1 MINPNNKPALLLGI
15 GNILMGDEGVGVH
28 AIERAETFDIPEW
41 MDTLDGGTG
50 GFHLLEYF
58 EMYSHVIMIDATLD
72 DKGAGRWRK
81 IQPRYANDFP
91 RAMSTH
97 DIGLKDL
104 VSALHLSGRL
114 PEITL
119 YVISIASI
127 QQQGIYLTDE
137 VSHGLDEVLTDI
149 VQSIPKPA
157 TKTKITAEVLL

>member
-1 MINPNNKPALLLGI
+1 MINTNNKPVLLLGI
-15 GNILMGDEGVGVH
+15 GNILMGDEGVGIH
-28 AIERAETFDIPEW
+28 AIERAESFDIPEW

-58 EMYSHVIMIDATLD
+58 KKYRHVVMIDATLD
-72 DKGAGRWRK
+72 DKTTGSWRK
-81 IQPRYANDFP
+81 ITPRYASDFP

-119 YVISIASI
+119 YVISIESI
-127 QQQGIYLTDE
+127 QQQGIYLTDKVNKGME
-137 VSHGLDEVLTDI
+137 EVLQDI
-149 VQSIPKPA
+149 LA
-157 TKTKITAEVLL
+157 TVHEPLAVV

>member
-1 MINPNNKPALLLGI
+1 MINPNNKPVLLLGI

-41 MDTLDGGTG
+41 MDILDGGTG

-58 EMYSHVIMIDATLD
+58 EKYRHVVMIDATLD
-72 DKGAGRWRK
+72 DKTTGSWRK
-81 IQPRYANDFP
+81 ITPRYANDFP

-119 YVISIASI
+119 YVISIDSI
-127 QQQGIYLTDE
+127 QQQGIYLTDNVNKGME
-137 VSHGLDEVLTDI
+137 EVLQDI
-149 VQSIPKPA
+149 LA
-157 TKTKITAEVLL
+157 TVHEPLAMV

>member
-1 MINPNNKPALLLGI
+1 MINLQNKPVLLLGI

-28 AIERAETFDIPEW
+28 AIERVKTYDVPDW
-41 MDTLDGGTG
+41 MDILDGGTG

-58 EMYSHVIMIDATLD
+58 EKYRHVVMIDATLD
-72 DKGAGRWRK
+72 DKGAGQWRK
-81 IQPRYANDFP
+81 ITPKYASDFP

-114 PEITL
+114 PEISL

-137 VSHGLDEVLTDI
+137 VSSGLDEVLSDI
-149 VQSIPKPA
+149 
-157 TKTKITAEVLL
+157 LLTVRQPEENKEFVAMAV

>member
-1 MINPNNKPALLLGI
+1 MINPNNKPVLLLGI

-41 MDTLDGGTG
+41 MDILDGGTG

-58 EMYSHVIMIDATLD
+58 EKYRHVVMIDATLD
-72 DKGAGRWRK
+72 DKTTGSWRK
-81 IQPRYANDFP
+81 ITPRYANDFP

-119 YVISIASI
+119 YVISIESI
-127 QQQGIYLTDE
+127 QQQGIYLTDNVNKGME
-137 VSHGLDEVLTDI
+137 EVLQDI
-149 VQSIPKPA
+149 LA
-157 TKTKITAEVLL
+157 TVHEPLAMV

>member
-1 MINPNNKPALLLGI
+1 MINPNNKPVLLLGI

-41 MDTLDGGTG
+41 MDILDGGTG

-58 EMYSHVIMIDATLD
+58 EKYRHVVMIDATLD
-72 DKGAGRWRK
+72 DNTTGSWRK
-81 IQPRYANDFP
+81 ITPRYANDFP

-119 YVISIASI
+119 YVISIDSI
-127 QQQGIYLTDE
+127 QQQGIYLTDNVNKGME
-137 VSHGLDEVLTDI
+137 EVLQDI
-149 VQSIPKPA
+149 LA
-157 TKTKITAEVLL
+157 TVHEPLAMV

>member
-1 MINPNNKPALLLGI
+1 MINPNNKPVLLLGI

-41 MDTLDGGTG
+41 MDILDGGTG

-58 EMYSHVIMIDATLD
+58 EKYRHVVMIDATLD
-72 DKGAGRWRK
+72 DKTTGSWRK
-81 IQPRYANDFP
+81 ITPRYANDFP

-119 YVISIASI
+119 YVISIESI
-127 QQQGIYLTDE
+127 QQQGIYLTDNVNKGIE
-137 VSHGLDEVLTDI
+137 EVLQDI
-149 VQSIPKPA
+149 LA
-157 TKTKITAEVLL
+157 TVHEPLAMV

>member
-1 MINPNNKPALLLGI
+1 MINTNNKPVLLLGI
-15 GNILMGDEGVGVH
+15 GNILMGDEGVGIH
-28 AIERAETFDIPEW
+28 AIERAESFDIPEW

-58 EMYSHVIMIDATLD
+58 EKYRHVVMIDATLD
-72 DKGAGRWRK
+72 DKTTGSWRK
-81 IQPRYANDFP
+81 ITPRYASDFP

-119 YVISIASI
+119 YVISIESI
-127 QQQGIYLTDE
+127 QQQGIYLTDKVNKGME
-137 VSHGLDEVLTDI
+137 EVLQDI
-149 VQSIPKPA
+149 LA
-157 TKTKITAEVLL
+157 TVHEPLAVV

>member
-1 MINPNNKPALLLGI
+1 MINLQNKPVLLLGI

-28 AIERAETFDIPEW
+28 AIEQVKNFELPEW
-41 MDTLDGGTG
+41 MDILDGGTG

-58 EMYSHVIMIDATLD
+58 EKYKHVVMIDATLD
-72 DKGAGRWRK
+72 DKGAGKWRK
-81 IQPRYANDFP
+81 IKPRYANDFP

-114 PEITL
+114 PEISL

-137 VSHGLDEVLTDI
+137 VSKGLDEVLTDI
-149 VQSIPKPA
+149 INTMQKPEEEL
-157 TKTKITAEVLL
+157 EVAALNM

>member
-1 MINPNNKPALLLGI
+1 MINLQNKPVLLLGI

-28 AIERAETFDIPEW
+28 AIERAKTFELPEW
-41 MDTLDGGTG
+41 MDILDGGTG

-58 EMYSHVIMIDATLD
+58 EKYRHVVMIDATLD
-72 DKGAGRWRK
+72 DKGAGQWRK
-81 IQPRYANDFP
+81 ITPKYASDFP

-119 YVISIASI
+119 YVISIESI
-127 QQQGIYLTDE
+127 QQQGIYLTYMVNKGME
-137 VSHGLDEVLTDI
+137 EVLQEI
-149 VQSIPKPA
+149 LA
-157 TKTKITAEVLL
+157 TVYEPLVMA

>member
-28 AIERAETFDIPEW
+28 AIERAETFDVPEW
-41 MDTLDGGTG
+41 MDILDGGTG

-58 EMYSHVIMIDATLD
+58 EKYRHVIMIDATLD
-72 DKGAGRWRK
+72 DRATGSWRK
-81 IQPRYANDFP
+81 ITPRYATDFP

-119 YVISIASI
+119 YVISIESI
-127 QQQGIYLTDE
+127 QQQGIYLTDKVNKGME
-137 VSHGLDEVLTDI
+137 EVLQDI
-149 VQSIPKPA
+149 LA
-157 TKTKITAEVLL
+157 TVHEPFAMV

>member
-1 MINPNNKPALLLGI
+1 MINTNNKPVLLLGI
-15 GNILMGDEGVGVH
+15 GNILMGDEGVGIH
-28 AIERAETFDIPEW
+28 AIERAESFDIPEW

-58 EMYSHVIMIDATLD
+58 EKYRHVVMIDATLD
-72 DKGAGRWRK
+72 DKTTGSWRK
-81 IQPRYANDFP
+81 ITPRYASDFP

-119 YVISIASI
+119 YVISIESI
-127 QQQGIYLTDE
+127 QQQGIYLTNKVNKGME
-137 VSHGLDEVLTDI
+137 EVLQDI
-149 VQSIPKPA
+149 LA
-157 TKTKITAEVLL
+157 TVHEPLAVV

>member
-1 MINPNNKPALLLGI
+1 MINLQNKPVLLLGI

-28 AIERAETFDIPEW
+28 AIERAKTFELPESMDI
-41 MDTLDGGTG
+41 LDGGTG

-58 EMYSHVIMIDATLD
+58 EKYRHVVMIDATLD
-72 DKGAGRWRK
+72 DKGAGQWRK
-81 IQPRYANDFP
+81 ITPKYASDFP

-119 YVISIASI
+119 YVISIESI
-127 QQQGIYLTDE
+127 QQQGIYLTYMVNKGME
-137 VSHGLDEVLTDI
+137 EVLQEI
-149 VQSIPKPA
+149 LA
-157 TKTKITAEVLL
+157 TVYEPLVMA

>member
-28 AIERAETFDIPEW
+28 AIERAETFDVPEW
-41 MDTLDGGTG
+41 MDILDGGTG

-58 EMYSHVIMIDATLD
+58 EKYRHVIMIDATLD
-72 DKGAGRWRK
+72 DKTTGSWRK
-81 IQPRYANDFP
+81 ITPRYATDFP

-119 YVISIASI
+119 YVISIESI
-127 QQQGIYLTDE
+127 QQQGIYLTDKVNKGME
-137 VSHGLDEVLTDI
+137 EVLQDI
-149 VQSIPKPA
+149 LA
-157 TKTKITAEVLL
+157 TVHEPFAMV